1 MTDTAEIIKAV
12 NGIHESMDTG
22 FTTIHEKMDKKFNQ
36 CDKRL
41 TSVETIIEV
50 KKALCRKEKDD
61 EKNKKDYWQPV
72 IRTITIVGILALL
85 GIAGK
90 LLIFGI
96 TKL

>member
-1 MTDTAEIIKAV
+1 MTDTTEIIKAV

-50 KKALCRKEKDD
+50 KKALCRKKKDD

>member
-1 MTDTAEIIKAV
+1 MADTAEIIEAI
-12 NGIHESMDTG
+12 NNIHKSMDTG
-22 FTTIHEKMDKKFNQ
+22 FTTIHEKIDKKFNQ
-36 CDKRL
+36 HNKRL

-50 KKALCRKEKDD
+50 KKALCRKKKEE

>member
-1 MTDTAEIIKAV
+1 MADTAEIIKAV
-12 NGIHESMDTG
+12 NSIHKSMDTG
-22 FTTIHEKMDKKFNQ
+22 FTTIHEKMDKKYNQ

-41 TSVETIIEV
+41 TNVETIIEV
-50 KKALCRKEKDD
+50 KKALCKKKKDD

-72 IRTITIVGILALL
+72 IRAVTIAGILALL